1 MSISIIELNDEKY
14 LQHSKSK
21 RFIFKFC
28 PKKRYKTQRCDIG
41 RNVKV
46 YKLNNNSHW
55 EYLCRL
61 EDFLLYYGDDYLAES
76 TLCTIYD
83 DLVEYVYK
91 NQPNKKEKPEYH
103 VGDKVTIRFEY
114 TLKIPETC
122 ASCPFYTE
130 REYMN
135 HTVIGFESHCS
146 LGFMNE
152 FDTRFISYKNKK
164 FEQCRLEHFIVEGNE
179 DETTK

>member
-76 TLCTIYD
+76 TLCTI
-83 DLVEYVYK
+83 
-91 NQPNKKEKPEYH
+91 
-103 VGDKVTIRFEY
+103 
-114 TLKIPETC
+114 
-122 ASCPFYTE
+122 
-130 REYMN
+130 
-135 HTVIGFESHCS
+135 
-146 LGFMNE
+146 
-152 FDTRFISYKNKK
+152 
-164 FEQCRLEHFIVEGNE
+164 
-179 DETTK
+179 

>member
-1 MSISIIELNDEKY
+1 MHTHDGTVTKITANKIEIQFQQDAMCLHCQIKNICMVS
-14 LQHSKSK
+14 HSRPRILHTK
-21 RFIFKFC
+21 IQN
-28 PKKRYKTQRCDIG
+28 PQD
-41 RNVKV
+41 
-46 YKLNNNSHW
+46 
-55 EYLCRL
+55 
-61 EDFLLYYGDDYLAES
+61 
-76 TLCTIYD
+76 
-83 DLVEYVYK
+83 
-91 NQPNKKEKPEYH
+91 YH

-122 ASCPFYTE
+122 ANCPFYTE

-179 DETTK
+179 DVTTK